1 MTTEDKTP
9 FGTQEENVS
18 QEPFGTQEGQ
28 TVQEPFGAQDEQTVQ
43 PPLEAQT
50 GQSVQEPFGAQGGQT
65 VQEPFGA
72 QGGQTVQEPFG
83 AQGWQTVQEPFGAQ
97 NGQTAY
103 EPFGAPGAQGFQQ
116 SSPVEG
122 PQAGGQE
129 QFFQNQAPQVENN
142 PFYQQGNPQAFQSQW
157 NVQPK
162 PKRGWTKIVVFSLL
176 ALLLGGLIGGGAGY
190 FWGNS
195 SKPQADAKR
204 TKRLDRASEEAKKT
218 KKGFITEKD
227 EVVFTWTLKDLAA
240 LSYSNK
246 DGYGLTA
253 DQIVD
258 TYGLATSV
266 DYEKNGMTL
275 TWDRAKNASHQNIYF
290 RFEKVDGNY
299 YLKSVE
305 AFNLEE
311 VYASEDDEVEDEYTS
326 KDHEMRTKEFKDL
339 KKGDK
344 ETGKGG
350 TSLLEVLKKH
360 KQNVKIG
367 TETKSTADGEE
378 YDSTRVVA
386 KINLK
391 VGDDYKTL
399 RFLAQ
404 PDGDFLYIGPERF

>member
-9 FGTQEENVS
+9 FGTQE
-18 QEPFGTQEGQ
+18 GQ
-28 TVQEPFGAQDEQTVQ
+28 TVQEPLGAKDEQTVQ

-72 QGGQTVQEPFG
+72 QTGQNVQEPFG
-83 AQGWQTVQEPFGAQ
+83 AQT
-97 NGQTAY
+97 GQTAY
-103 EPFGAPGAQGFQQ
+103 EPFGAPGAQAFQQ

-122 PQAGGQE
+122 PQAGGQG

-195 SKPQADAKR
+195 SKPQADANR
-204 TKRLDRASEEAKKT
+204 TKRLELANEEAKKV
-218 KKGFITEKD
+218 KNSFITEKK
-227 EVVFTWTLKDLAA
+227 ETVFTWTLKDLAT
-240 LSYSNK
+240 LSYTNK

-253 DQIVD
+253 DQIVE
-258 TYGLATSV
+258 TYGLASSV
-266 DYEKNGMTL
+266 EYDKNSLTL
-275 TWDRAKNASHQNIYF
+275 YWDRAKNAEHQNVYF

-299 YLKSVE
+299 YLKTVE
-305 AFNLEE
+305 AFDLEE
-311 VYASEDDEVEDEYTS
+311 FYADDEDEDTS
-326 KDHEMRTKEFKDL
+326 ADRELSTKEFKNL
-339 KKGDK
+339 KTGDK
-344 ETGKGG
+344 KTGEGG
-350 TSLLEVLKKH
+350 TSLSEVLKKH
-360 KQNVKIG
+360 KSNVVRIG
-367 TETKSTADGEE
+367 TETKMTEDGEK
-378 YDSTRVVA
+378 YDSTRVIATV
-386 KINLK
+386 NFK

-404 PDGDFLYIGPERF
+404 PDGDFLYIGPERY

>member
-9 FGTQEENVS
+9 FGTQEGQTV

-28 TVQEPFGAQDEQTVQ
+28 TVQEPFGAQAEQTVH

-65 VQEPFGA
+65 VQG
-72 QGGQTVQEPFG
+72 
-83 AQGWQTVQEPFGAQ
+83 PFGAQ

-103 EPFGAPGAQGFQQ
+103 EPFGAPGAQAFQQ

-122 PQAGGQE
+122 PQAGGQG

-162 PKRGWTKIVVFSLL
+162 PKRGWTKFVVFSLL
-176 ALLLGGLIGGGAGY
+176 ALVLGGLIGVGAGY

-195 SKPQADAKR
+195 SKPQADANR
-204 TKRLDRASEEAKKT
+204 TKRLELANEEAKKI
-218 KKGFITEKD
+218 KNSFITEKK
-227 EVVFTWTLKDLAA
+227 ETVFTWTLKDLAT
-240 LSYSNK
+240 LSYTNK

-253 DQIVD
+253 DQIVE
-258 TYGLATSV
+258 TYGLASSV
-266 DYEKNGMTL
+266 EYDKNSLTL
-275 TWDRAKNASHQNIYF
+275 YWDRAKNAEHQNVYF

-299 YLKSVE
+299 YLKTVE
-305 AFNLEE
+305 AFDLEE
-311 VYASEDDEVEDEYTS
+311 FYADDEDEDTS
-326 KDHEMRTKEFKDL
+326 ADRELSTKEFKNL
-339 KKGDK
+339 KTGDK
-344 ETGKGG
+344 KTGEGG
-350 TSLLEVLKKH
+350 TSLSEVLKKH
-360 KQNVKIG
+360 KSNVVRIG
-367 TETKSTADGEE
+367 TETKMTEDGEK
-378 YDSTRVVA
+378 YDSTRVIATV
-386 KINLK
+386 NFK

-404 PDGDFLYIGPERF
+404 PDGDFLYIGPERY

>member
-9 FGTQEENVS
+9 FGTQE
-18 QEPFGTQEGQ
+18 GQ
-28 TVQEPFGAQDEQTVQ
+28 TVQEPLGAKDEQTVQ

-50 GQSVQEPFGAQGGQT
+50 GQSVHEPFGAQGGQT

-72 QGGQTVQEPFG
+72 QTGQNVQEPFG
-83 AQGWQTVQEPFGAQ
+83 AQT
-97 NGQTAY
+97 GQTAY
-103 EPFGAPGAQGFQQ
+103 EPFGAPGAQAFQQ

-122 PQAGGQE
+122 PQAGGQG

-195 SKPQADAKR
+195 SKPQADANR
-204 TKRLDRASEEAKKT
+204 TKRLELANEEAKKV
-218 KKGFITEKD
+218 KNSFITEKK
-227 EVVFTWTLKDLAA
+227 ETVFTWTLKDLAT
-240 LSYSNK
+240 LSYTNK

-253 DQIVD
+253 DQIVE
-258 TYGLATSV
+258 TYGLASSV
-266 DYEKNGMTL
+266 EYDKNSLTL
-275 TWDRAKNASHQNIYF
+275 YWDRAKNAEHQNVYF

-299 YLKSVE
+299 YLKTVE
-305 AFNLEE
+305 AFDLEE
-311 VYASEDDEVEDEYTS
+311 FYADDEDEDTS
-326 KDHEMRTKEFKDL
+326 ADRELSTKEFKNL
-339 KKGDK
+339 KTGDK
-344 ETGKGG
+344 KTGEGG
-350 TSLLEVLKKH
+350 TSLSEVLKKH
-360 KQNVKIG
+360 KSNVVRIG
-367 TETKSTADGEE
+367 TETKMTEDGEK
-378 YDSTRVVA
+378 YDSTRVIATV
-386 KINLK
+386 NFK

-404 PDGDFLYIGPERF
+404 PDGDFLYIGPERY

>member
-28 TVQEPFGAQDEQTVQ
+28 TVQEPFGAQEEQTVQ
-43 PPLEAQT
+43 QPLEAQT
-50 GQSVQEPFGAQGGQT
+50 G
-65 VQEPFGA
+65 
-72 QGGQTVQEPFG
+72 
-83 AQGWQTVQEPFGAQ
+83 QTVQEPFGAQ

-103 EPFGAPGAQGFQQ
+103 EPFGAPGAQAFQQ
-116 SSPVEG
+116 YSPVEG

-142 PFYQQGNPQAFQSQW
+142 PFYQQGNPQSFQSQW

-162 PKRGWTKIVVFSLL
+162 PKSGWTNFIVFSIL
-176 ALLLGGLIGGGAGY
+176 ALFLGGLIGGGAGY
-190 FWGNS
+190 FWGHS

-218 KKGFITEKD
+218 KKGFTTEKD

-266 DYEKNGMTL
+266 EYEKKGMTL

-311 VYASEDDEVEDEYTS
+311 VYASEDDEDEDTS
-326 KDHEMRTKEFKDL
+326 ADRELSTKEFKNL
-339 KKGDK
+339 KTGDK
-344 ETGKGG
+344 KTGKGG
-350 TSLLEVLKKH
+350 TSLSEVLKKR
-360 KQNVKIG
+360 KSSAVRIG
-367 TETKSTADGEE
+367 TETKATAEGEE
-378 YDSTRVVA
+378 YDSTRVIATV
-386 KINLK
+386 NFK

>member
-28 TVQEPFGAQDEQTVQ
+28 TVQEPFGAQEEQTVQ
-43 PPLEAQT
+43 QPLEAQT
-50 GQSVQEPFGAQGGQT
+50 GQT

-72 QGGQTVQEPFG
+72 Q
-83 AQGWQTVQEPFGAQ
+83 
-97 NGQTAY
+97 NSQTAY
-103 EPFGAPGAQGFQQ
+103 EPFGAPGAQAFQQ
-116 SSPVEG
+116 ASPVEG

-162 PKRGWTKIVVFSLL
+162 PKRGWTKFVVFSLF

-195 SKPQADAKR
+195 SKPQADANR
-204 TKRLDRASEEAKKT
+204 TKRLERANEEAKKI
-218 KKGFITEKD
+218 KNSFITDKKEA
-227 EVVFTWTLKDLAA
+227 VFTWTLKDLGS
-240 LSYSNK
+240 LSYTNK

-258 TYGLATSV
+258 TYGLASSV
-266 DYEKNGMTL
+266 EYDKNSLTL
-275 TWDRAKNASHQNIYF
+275 YWDRAKNAEHQNVYF

-299 YLKSVE
+299 YLKTVE
-305 AFNLEE
+305 AYDLEE
-311 VYASEDDEVEDEYTS
+311 FYADEEDDEDEDTS
-326 KDHEMRTKEFKDL
+326 ADRELSTKEFKNL
-339 KKGDK
+339 KTGDK
-344 ETGKGG
+344 KTGKGG

-360 KQNVKIG
+360 KQNVQIG
-367 TETKSTADGEE
+367 TETKITADGEE

>member
-28 TVQEPFGAQDEQTVQ
+28 TVQEPFGAQEEQTVQ
-43 PPLEAQT
+43 QPLEAQT
-50 GQSVQEPFGAQGGQT
+50 G
-65 VQEPFGA
+65 
-72 QGGQTVQEPFG
+72 
-83 AQGWQTVQEPFGAQ
+83 QTVQEPFGAQ

-103 EPFGAPGAQGFQQ
+103 EPFGAPGAQAFQQ
-116 SSPVEG
+116 ASPVEG

-162 PKRGWTKIVVFSLL
+162 PKRGWTKFVVFSLL

-195 SKPQADAKR
+195 SKPQADANR
-204 TKRLDRASEEAKKT
+204 TKRLERANEEAKKI
-218 KKGFITEKD
+218 KNSFITDKKEA
-227 EVVFTWTLKDLAA
+227 VFTWTLKDLGS
-240 LSYSNK
+240 LSYTNK

-253 DQIVD
+253 DQIVE
-258 TYGLATSV
+258 TYGLASSV
-266 DYEKNGMTL
+266 EYDKNSLTL
-275 TWDRAKNASHQNIYF
+275 YWDRAKNAEHQNVYF

-299 YLKSVE
+299 YLKTVE
-305 AFNLEE
+305 AFDLEE
-311 VYASEDDEVEDEYTS
+311 FYADEEDDEDEDTS
-326 KDHEMRTKEFKDL
+326 ADRELSTKEFKNL
-339 KKGDK
+339 KTGDK
-344 ETGKGG
+344 KTGKGG
-350 TSLLEVLKKH
+350 TSLSEVLKKR
-360 KQNVKIG
+360 KSSAVRIG
-367 TETKSTADGEE
+367 TETKATAEGEE
-378 YDSTRVVA
+378 YDSTRVIATV
-386 KINLK
+386 NFK

-404 PDGDFLYIGPERF
+404 PDGYFLYIGPERF

>member
-9 FGTQEENVS
+9 FGTQEGQTV

-28 TVQEPFGAQDEQTVQ
+28 TVQEPFGAQGGQTVQ

-72 QGGQTVQEPFG
+72 Q
-83 AQGWQTVQEPFGAQ
+83 

-103 EPFGAPGAQGFQQ
+103 EPFGAPGAQAFQQ

-122 PQAGGQE
+122 PQAGGQG

-176 ALLLGGLIGGGAGY
+176 ALVLGGLIGGGAGY

-195 SKPQADAKR
+195 SKPQADANR
-204 TKRLDRASEEAKKT
+204 TKRLELANEEAKKV
-218 KKGFITEKD
+218 KNSFITEKK
-227 EVVFTWTLKDLAA
+227 ETVFTWTLKDLAT
-240 LSYSNK
+240 LSYTNK

-253 DQIVD
+253 DQIVE
-258 TYGLATSV
+258 TYGLASSV
-266 DYEKNGMTL
+266 EYDKNSLTL
-275 TWDRAKNASHQNIYF
+275 YWDRAKNAEHQNVYF

-299 YLKSVE
+299 YLKTVE
-305 AFNLEE
+305 AFDLEE
-311 VYASEDDEVEDEYTS
+311 FYADDEDEDTS
-326 KDHEMRTKEFKDL
+326 ADRELSTKEFKNL
-339 KKGDK
+339 KTGDK
-344 ETGKGG
+344 KTGEGG
-350 TSLLEVLKKH
+350 TSLSEVLKKH
-360 KQNVKIG
+360 KSNVVRIG
-367 TETKSTADGEE
+367 TETKMTEDGEK
-378 YDSTRVVA
+378 YDSTRVIATV
-386 KINLK
+386 NFK

-404 PDGDFLYIGPERF
+404 PDGDFLYIGPERY

>member
-9 FGTQEENVS
+9 FGTQEGQTV

-28 TVQEPFGAQDEQTVQ
+28 TVQEPFGAQAEQTVH

-72 QGGQTVQEPFG
+72 Q
-83 AQGWQTVQEPFGAQ
+83 

-103 EPFGAPGAQGFQQ
+103 EPFGAPGAQAFQQ

-122 PQAGGQE
+122 PQAGGQG

-162 PKRGWTKIVVFSLL
+162 PKRGWTKFVVFSLL
-176 ALLLGGLIGGGAGY
+176 ALVLGGLIGGGAGY

-195 SKPQADAKR
+195 SKPQADANR
-204 TKRLDRASEEAKKT
+204 TKRLELANEEAKKI
-218 KKGFITEKD
+218 KNSFITEKK
-227 EVVFTWTLKDLAA
+227 ETVFTWTLKDLAT
-240 LSYSNK
+240 LSYTNK

-253 DQIVD
+253 DQIVE
-258 TYGLATSV
+258 TYGLASSV
-266 DYEKNGMTL
+266 EYDKNSLTL
-275 TWDRAKNASHQNIYF
+275 YWDRAKNASHQNVYF

-299 YLKSVE
+299 YLKTVE
-305 AFNLEE
+305 AFDLEE
-311 VYASEDDEVEDEYTS
+311 FYADDEDEDTS
-326 KDHEMRTKEFKDL
+326 ADRELSTKEFKNL
-339 KKGDK
+339 KTGDK
-344 ETGKGG
+344 KTGEGG
-350 TSLLEVLKKH
+350 TSLSEVLKKH
-360 KQNVKIG
+360 KPNVVRIG
-367 TETKSTADGEE
+367 TETKMTEGGEK
-378 YDSTRVVA
+378 YDSTRVIATV
-386 KINLK
+386 NFK

-399 RFLAQ
+399 RFVAQ
-404 PDGDFLYIGPERF
+404 PDGDFLYIGPERY

>member
-28 TVQEPFGAQDEQTVQ
+28 TVQEPFGAQEEQTVQ
-43 PPLEAQT
+43 QPLEAQT
-50 GQSVQEPFGAQGGQT
+50 GQT

-72 QGGQTVQEPFG
+72 Q
-83 AQGWQTVQEPFGAQ
+83 
-97 NGQTAY
+97 NSQTAY
-103 EPFGAPGAQGFQQ
+103 EPFGAPGAQAFQQ
-116 SSPVEG
+116 ASPVEG
-122 PQAGGQE
+122 PQAEGQE
-129 QFFQNQAPQVENN
+129 HFFQNQAPQVENN

-162 PKRGWTKIVVFSLL
+162 PKRGWTKFVVFSLF

-195 SKPQADAKR
+195 SKPQADANR
-204 TKRLDRASEEAKKT
+204 TKRLERANEEAKKI
-218 KKGFITEKD
+218 KNSFITDKKEA
-227 EVVFTWTLKDLAA
+227 VFTWTLKDLGS
-240 LSYSNK
+240 LSYTNK

-266 DYEKNGMTL
+266 DYEKKGMTL

-311 VYASEDDEVEDEYTS
+311 VYANEDDEDDEDEDTS
-326 KDHEMRTKEFKDL
+326 ADREMSSKEFKDL

-344 ETGKGG
+344 QTGKGG

-360 KQNVKIG
+360 KTNVQIG
-367 TETKSTADGEE
+367 TETKITADGEE

-391 VGDDYKTL
+391 VDDDYKTL

>member
-28 TVQEPFGAQDEQTVQ
+28 TVQEPFGAQEEQTVQ
-43 PPLEAQT
+43 QPLEAQT
-50 GQSVQEPFGAQGGQT
+50 GQT

-72 QGGQTVQEPFG
+72 Q
-83 AQGWQTVQEPFGAQ
+83 
-97 NGQTAY
+97 NSQTAY
-103 EPFGAPGAQGFQQ
+103 EPFGAPGAQAFQQ
-116 SSPVEG
+116 ASPVEG

-162 PKRGWTKIVVFSLL
+162 PKRGWTKFVVFSLL

-195 SKPQADAKR
+195 SKPQADANR
-204 TKRLDRASEEAKKT
+204 TKRLELANEEAKKT
-218 KKGFITEKD
+218 KKGFTTEKD

-253 DQIVD
+253 DQIVE

-266 DYEKNGMTL
+266 DYEKKGMTL
-275 TWDRAKNASHQNIYF
+275 TWERAKNASNQSIYF
-290 RFEKVDGNY
+290 HFEKVDGNY

-305 AFNLEE
+305 AFELEE
-311 VYASEDDEVEDEYTS
+311 AYASEDDEDEDEDTS
-326 KDHEMRTKEFKDL
+326 KDRDMSTKEFKDL

-360 KQNVKIG
+360 KQSVKIG
-367 TETKSTADGEE
+367 TETKMTADGEE

>member
-28 TVQEPFGAQDEQTVQ
+28 TVQEPFGAQEEQTVQ
-43 PPLEAQT
+43 QPLEAQT
-50 GQSVQEPFGAQGGQT
+50 GQN
-65 VQEPFGA
+65 
-72 QGGQTVQEPFG
+72 
-83 AQGWQTVQEPFGAQ
+83 VQEPFGAQ
-97 NGQTAY
+97 NSQTAY
-103 EPFGAPGAQGFQQ
+103 EPFGAPGAQAFQQ
-116 SSPVEG
+116 ASPVEG

-129 QFFQNQAPQVENN
+129 KFFQNQAPQVENN

-162 PKRGWTKIVVFSLL
+162 PKRGWTKFVVFSLL

-195 SKPQADAKR
+195 SKPQADANR
-204 TKRLDRASEEAKKT
+204 TKRLERANEEAKKI
-218 KKGFITEKD
+218 KNSFITDKKEA
-227 EVVFTWTLKDLAA
+227 VFTWTLKDLGS
-240 LSYSNK
+240 LSYTNK

-258 TYGLATSV
+258 TYGLASSV
-266 DYEKNGMTL
+266 EYDKNSLTL
-275 TWDRAKNASHQNIYF
+275 YWDRAKNAEHQNVYF

-299 YLKSVE
+299 YLKTVE
-305 AFNLEE
+305 AYDLEE
-311 VYASEDDEVEDEYTS
+311 FYADEEDDEDEDTS
-326 KDHEMRTKEFKDL
+326 ADRELSTKEFKNL
-339 KKGDK
+339 KTGDK
-344 ETGKGG
+344 KTGKGG
-350 TSLLEVLKKH
+350 TSLSEVLKKR
-360 KQNVKIG
+360 KSSAVRIG
-367 TETKSTADGEE
+367 TETKATADGEE
-378 YDSTRVVA
+378 YDSTRVIATV
-386 KINLK
+386 NFK

>member
-1 MTTEDKTP
+1 MTTEDKT
-9 FGTQEENVS
+9 
-18 QEPFGTQEGQ
+18 PFGTQEGQ
-28 TVQEPFGAQDEQTVQ
+28 TVQEPFGAQEGQTVQEPFGAQNEQTVQ

-72 QGGQTVQEPFG
+72 Q
-83 AQGWQTVQEPFGAQ
+83 

-103 EPFGAPGAQGFQQ
+103 EPFGAPGAQAFQQ

-122 PQAGGQE
+122 PQAGGQG

-190 FWGNS
+190 FWGHS
-195 SKPQADAKR
+195 SKPQADANR
-204 TKRLDRASEEAKKT
+204 TKRLELANEEAKKV
-218 KKGFITEKD
+218 KNSFITEKK
-227 EVVFTWTLKDLAA
+227 ETVFTWTLKDLAT
-240 LSYSNK
+240 LSYTNK

-253 DQIVD
+253 DQIVE
-258 TYGLATSV
+258 TYGLASSV
-266 DYEKNGMTL
+266 EYDKNSLTL
-275 TWDRAKNASHQNIYF
+275 YWDRAKNAEHQNVYF

-299 YLKSVE
+299 YLKTVE
-305 AFNLEE
+305 AFDLEE
-311 VYASEDDEVEDEYTS
+311 FYADDEDEDTS
-326 KDHEMRTKEFKDL
+326 ADRELSTKEFKNL
-339 KKGDK
+339 KTGDK
-344 ETGKGG
+344 KTGEGG
-350 TSLLEVLKKH
+350 TSLSEVLKKH
-360 KQNVKIG
+360 KSNVVRIG
-367 TETKSTADGEE
+367 TETKMTEDGEK
-378 YDSTRVVA
+378 YDSTRVIATV
-386 KINLK
+386 NFK

-404 PDGDFLYIGPERF
+404 PDGDFLYIGPERY

>member
-9 FGTQEENVS
+9 FGTQEGQTV

-162 PKRGWTKIVVFSLL
+162 PKRGWTKFVVFSIL

-190 FWGNS
+190 FWGHS

-218 KKGFITEKD
+218 KKGFTTEKD

-266 DYEKNGMTL
+266 DYEKKGMTL
-275 TWDRAKNASHQNIYF
+275 TWDRAKNASHQNVYF
-290 RFEKVDGNY
+290 KFEKVDGNY

-311 VYASEDDEVEDEYTS
+311 VYASEDDEDEDTS
-326 KDHEMRTKEFKDL
+326 TDREMSTKEFKDL

-360 KQNVKIG
+360 KQNVQIG
-367 TETKSTADGEE
+367 TETKITADGEE

>member
-28 TVQEPFGAQDEQTVQ
+28 TVQEPFGAQEEQTVQ
-43 PPLEAQT
+43 QPLEAQT
-50 GQSVQEPFGAQGGQT
+50 GQT

-72 QGGQTVQEPFG
+72 QT
-83 AQGWQTVQEPFGAQ
+83 
-97 NGQTAY
+97 GQTAY
-103 EPFGAPGAQGFQQ
+103 EPFGAPGAQAFQQ

-122 PQAGGQE
+122 PQAGGQG

-195 SKPQADAKR
+195 SKPQADANR
-204 TKRLDRASEEAKKT
+204 TKRLELANEEAKKV
-218 KKGFITEKD
+218 KNSFITEKK
-227 EVVFTWTLKDLAA
+227 ETVFTWTLKDLAT
-240 LSYSNK
+240 LSYTNK

-253 DQIVD
+253 DQIVE
-258 TYGLATSV
+258 TYGLASSV
-266 DYEKNGMTL
+266 EYDKNSLTL
-275 TWDRAKNASHQNIYF
+275 YWDRAKNAEHQNVYF

-299 YLKSVE
+299 YLKTVE
-305 AFNLEE
+305 AFDLEE
-311 VYASEDDEVEDEYTS
+311 FYADDEDEDTS
-326 KDHEMRTKEFKDL
+326 ADRELSTKEFKNL
-339 KKGDK
+339 KTGDK
-344 ETGKGG
+344 KTGEGG
-350 TSLLEVLKKH
+350 TSLSEVLKKH
-360 KQNVKIG
+360 KSNVVRIG
-367 TETKSTADGEE
+367 TETKMTEDGEK
-378 YDSTRVVA
+378 YDSTRVIATV
-386 KINLK
+386 NFK

-404 PDGDFLYIGPERF
+404 PDGDFLYIGPERY

>member
-28 TVQEPFGAQDEQTVQ
+28 TAQEPFGAQEEQTVQ
-43 PPLEAQT
+43 QPLEAQT
-50 GQSVQEPFGAQGGQT
+50 G
-65 VQEPFGA
+65 
-72 QGGQTVQEPFG
+72 
-83 AQGWQTVQEPFGAQ
+83 QTVQEPFGAQ

-103 EPFGAPGAQGFQQ
+103 EPFGAPGAQAFQQ
-116 SSPVEG
+116 ASPVEG

-162 PKRGWTKIVVFSLL
+162 PKRGWTKFVVFSLL

-195 SKPQADAKR
+195 SKPQADANR
-204 TKRLDRASEEAKKT
+204 TKRLELANEEAKKI
-218 KKGFITEKD
+218 KNSFITEKK
-227 EVVFTWTLKDLAA
+227 ETVFTWTLKDLAS
-240 LSYSNK
+240 LSYTNK

-253 DQIVD
+253 DQIVE
-258 TYGLATSV
+258 TYGLASSV
-266 DYEKNGMTL
+266 EYDKNSLTL
-275 TWDRAKNASHQNIYF
+275 SWDRAKNASHQNVYF

-299 YLKSVE
+299 YLKTVE
-305 AFNLEE
+305 AFDLEE
-311 VYASEDDEVEDEYTS
+311 FYADEEDDEDTS
-326 KDHEMRTKEFKDL
+326 ADRELSTKEFKNL
-339 KKGDK
+339 KTGDK
-344 ETGKGG
+344 KTGEGG
-350 TSLLEVLKKH
+350 TSLSEVLKKH
-360 KQNVKIG
+360 NKSSVIRIG
-367 TETKSTADGEE
+367 TETKKNEDGEK
-378 YDSTRVVA
+378 YGSTRVIATV
-386 KINLK
+386 NFK

-404 PDGDFLYIGPERF
+404 PDGDFLYIGPERY

>member
-1 MTTEDKTP
+1 MTTEDKT
-9 FGTQEENVS
+9 
-18 QEPFGTQEGQ
+18 PFGTQEGQ
-28 TVQEPFGAQDEQTVQ
+28 TVQEPFGAQNEQTVQ

-50 GQSVQEPFGAQGGQT
+50 GQT

-72 QGGQTVQEPFG
+72 QGGQAAQEPLEDSMGQNFQDTIG
-83 AQGWQTVQEPFGAQ
+83 VQ

-122 PQAGGQE
+122 PQTGGQE

-162 PKRGWTKIVVFSLL
+162 PKRGWTKFVVFSLL

-195 SKPQADAKR
+195 SKPQADANR
-204 TKRLDRASEEAKKT
+204 TKRLELANEEAKKI
-218 KKGFITEKD
+218 KNSFITEKK
-227 EVVFTWTLKDLAA
+227 ETVFTWTLKDLAS
-240 LSYSNK
+240 LSYTNK

-253 DQIVD
+253 DQIVE
-258 TYGLATSV
+258 TYGLASSV
-266 DYEKNGMTL
+266 EYDKNSLTL
-275 TWDRAKNASHQNIYF
+275 SWDRAKNASHQNVYF

-299 YLKSVE
+299 YLKTVE
-305 AFNLEE
+305 AFDLEE
-311 VYASEDDEVEDEYTS
+311 FYADEEDDEDTS
-326 KDHEMRTKEFKDL
+326 ADRELSTKEFKNL
-339 KKGDK
+339 KTGDK
-344 ETGKGG
+344 KTGEGG
-350 TSLLEVLKKH
+350 TSLSEVLKKH
-360 KQNVKIG
+360 NKSSVIRIG
-367 TETKSTADGEE
+367 TETKKNEDGEK
-378 YDSTRVVA
+378 YGSTRVIATV
-386 KINLK
+386 NFK

-404 PDGDFLYIGPERF
+404 PDGDFLYIGPERY

>member
-9 FGTQEENVS
+9 FGTQE
-18 QEPFGTQEGQ
+18 GQ
-28 TVQEPFGAQDEQTVQ
+28 TVQEPLGAQDEQTVQ

-72 QGGQTVQEPFG
+72 Q
-83 AQGWQTVQEPFGAQ
+83 

-103 EPFGAPGAQGFQQ
+103 EPFGAPGAQAFQQ

-122 PQAGGQE
+122 PQAGGQG

-176 ALLLGGLIGGGAGY
+176 ALVLGGLIGGGAGY

-195 SKPQADAKR
+195 SKPQADANR
-204 TKRLDRASEEAKKT
+204 TKRLELANEEAKKI
-218 KKGFITEKD
+218 KNSFITEKK
-227 EVVFTWTLKDLAA
+227 ETVFTWTLKDLAT
-240 LSYSNK
+240 LSYTNK

-253 DQIVD
+253 DQIVE
-258 TYGLATSV
+258 TYGLASSV
-266 DYEKNGMTL
+266 EYDKNSLTL
-275 TWDRAKNASHQNIYF
+275 YWDRAKNAEHQNVYF

-299 YLKSVE
+299 YLKTVE
-305 AFNLEE
+305 AFDLEE
-311 VYASEDDEVEDEYTS
+311 FYADEEDDEDTS
-326 KDHEMRTKEFKDL
+326 ADRELSTKEFKNL
-339 KKGDK
+339 KTGDK
-344 ETGKGG
+344 KTGEGG
-350 TSLLEVLKKH
+350 TSLSEVLKKH
-360 KQNVKIG
+360 KSNVVRIG
-367 TETKSTADGEE
+367 TETKMTEDGEK
-378 YDSTRVVA
+378 YDSTRVIATV
-386 KINLK
+386 NFK

-404 PDGDFLYIGPERF
+404 PDGDFLYIGPERY